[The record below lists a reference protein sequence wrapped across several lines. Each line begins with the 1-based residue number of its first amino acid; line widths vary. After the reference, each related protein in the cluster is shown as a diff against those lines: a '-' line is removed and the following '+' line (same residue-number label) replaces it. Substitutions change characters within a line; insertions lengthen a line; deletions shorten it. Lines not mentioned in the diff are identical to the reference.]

1 VIRCDHCHE
10 RPPRH
15 VAWDL
20 PENEGGLLMGDELLG
35 VLLCDAC
42 LAVTA
47 ADGPWDG
54 VEALEAA

>member
-1 VIRCDHCHE
+1 
-10 RPPRH
+10 
-15 VAWDL
+15 
-20 PENEGGLLMGDELLG
+20 MGDELLG

-42 LAVTA
+42 LAVTV